1 MQENYLEVLDL
12 KYYMANELAA
22 DYVKKMDDA
31 GRTIKRL
38 PDGQIDVIQMLY
50 EEFPDGAVAVP
61 PNVTA
66 ANFPPA
72 KESKYHKEINILLA
86 EGFRDFLSM
95 DTTRPGRLNVGGH
108 SQQLAYKVKVQAMLT
123 KLPGW
128 YFTAYQSAQFF
139 SQQLVSETQYKA
151 LIEDFI
157 QTSDKPEELR
167 QNYADMIN
175 TYNFTNDIPKYKVF
189 VKLNQTI
196 SDERRA

>member
-1 MQENYLEVLDL
+1 
-12 KYYMANELAA
+12 
-22 DYVKKMDDA
+22 
-31 GRTIKRL
+31 
-38 PDGQIDVIQMLY
+38 
-50 EEFPDGAVAVP
+50 
-61 PNVTA
+61 
-66 ANFPPA
+66 
-72 KESKYHKEINILLA
+72 
-86 EGFRDFLSM
+86 M